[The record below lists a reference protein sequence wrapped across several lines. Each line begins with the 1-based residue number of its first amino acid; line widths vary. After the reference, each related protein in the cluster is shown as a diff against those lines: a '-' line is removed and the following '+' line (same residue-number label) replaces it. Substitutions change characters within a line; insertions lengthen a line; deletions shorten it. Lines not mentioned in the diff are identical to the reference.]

1 MKLFVGLGNPG
12 TKYAGNRHNIG
23 FMAVERIAGR
33 YRFPAWRR
41 KFDGL
46 CTEGEVGG
54 ERVLLLKPDTFMND
68 SGRSVGEAARFLKI
82 GIADIVVFHDELDL
96 DPGRVKVKVGGGN
109 AGHNGLRSTS
119 AHVGNEYVRVRIGI
133 GHPGSKDAVTHYVLG
148 DFAKSEAGWVELMLD
163 ALAASAGWLAK
174 GDAARFVKI
183 GIADIVVFHDELDLD
198 PGRVKV
204 KVGGGNAGHN
214 GLRSTSAHIG
224 NDYTR
229 VRIGIGH
236 PGSKDAVTHYVLGD
250 FAKSESA
257 WVELM
262 LDALAASAG
271 WLAKGKSDRFQSDV
285 ARLTSVADEP
295 PAPKP
300 VAAKPLAPKPARHP
314 AGERASK
321 AQNAIA
327 ENLKK
332 RLASKKP
339 SGD

>member
-46 CTEGEVGG
+46 CTEGEIGG

-68 SGRSVGEAARFLKI
+68 SGRSVGEAARFL
-82 GIADIVVFHDELDL
+82 
-96 DPGRVKVKVGGGN
+96 
-109 AGHNGLRSTS
+109 
-119 AHVGNEYVRVRIGI
+119 
-133 GHPGSKDAVTHYVLG
+133 
-148 DFAKSEAGWVELMLD
+148 
-163 ALAASAGWLAK
+163 
-174 GDAARFVKI
+174 KI

-332 RLASKKP
+332 WLASKKP